1 MIFDESSFENCSES
15 DNSSSLL
22 ASQEFSDNRIFL
34 IKSKD
39 EWLWILHCKYDI
51 WTDISK
57 TIYW

>member
-39 EWLWILHCKYDI
+39 E
-51 WTDISK
+51 
-57 TIYW
+57 